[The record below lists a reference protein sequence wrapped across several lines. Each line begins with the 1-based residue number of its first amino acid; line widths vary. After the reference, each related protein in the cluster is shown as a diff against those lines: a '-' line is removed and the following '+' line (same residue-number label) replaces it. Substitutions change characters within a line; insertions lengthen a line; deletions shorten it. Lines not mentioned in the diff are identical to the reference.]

1 VEHEEQAVN
10 LRRQKKDKIK
20 GTSVRCATRS
30 NSNTSVGGS
39 SKPDNIAQS
48 VSEVER
54 TRDIQHKT
62 RYVSDMSFKPLPYFA
77 EHKKILFYLS
87 MKMFLTTC
95 SEYS

>member
-62 RYVSDMSFKPLPYFA
+62 RYVSDMSFKPLLPYFTK
-77 EHKKILFYLS
+77 HKKSYFISL
-87 MKMFLTTC
+87 
-95 SEYS
+95 